1 MLFAFPTCWHLRW
14 WCKSNGGWY
23 CWNFCE
29 LRQWHRTVLK
39 VIALMPP
46 DTQSWNKRKKK
57 KKKRLCHWQMFLVKQ
72 WNFILLLKL
81 NPWAHAFL
89 IFCVTEWAIHIKH
102 LCFIL
107 KYPSCLQKKHMYD
120 AWMKSGISHL
130 SHRMLFFLEACLTDK
145 LQYLDLRIWQIFSQK

>member
-1 MLFAFPTCWHLRW
+1 MLTFTLMVQKQW
-14 WCKSNGGWY
+14 WVILLELLWIETMAPNCPKSH
-23 CWNFCE
+23 CIDAT
-29 LRQWHRTVLK
+29 RHSKLK
-39 VIALMPP
+39 QAE
-46 DTQSWNKRKKK
+46 KK